1 MNTETK
7 YLNKWLLVISEDT
20 IVAIATANGIGSISI
35 VRLSGENA
43 LDIALKISK
52 KEFLKTRYATLS
64 KLYDVKDELIDEAL
78 IIYFKNPYSF
88 TGEDIV
94 EFQCHGG
101 IAISNLVVESCINF
115 GARLANPGEYSK
127 RAFLNGK
134 IDLTQAQA
142 ISKLI
147 EARSEDAVKLLARQ
161 LKGELKEFVEDIRK
175 DLLFMLAYTEV
186 NIDYAEEDL
195 PSDIYKQIEEKL
207 LSITTKLT
215 TTLNSSKRREG
226 MIEGF
231 KVAIIGKP
239 NVGKSS
245 LLNKLLNFNRAI
257 VSDIAGTT
265 RDTIEENVKIGTHI
279 IKIVDTAG
287 IRDASDEIEK
297 IGIEKS
303 IQAVQEADIIVALFD
318 SSRDFEAED
327 EKIISILDDTSK
339 EKIVLLTKSDLEKK
353 LTTTKI
359 KDEIISLNTKEDIAP
374 FIDKIELLLNQNTH
388 SDDMTLVSKNQVT
401 EVENALTHINQA
413 AQPLQSGE
421 LEFFAHHINE
431 ALVNISNITRPYEH
445 TQMLDVMF
453 GEFCLGK

>member
-1 MNTETK
+1 MLYDDE
-7 YLNKWLLVISEDT
+7 T
-20 IVAIATANGIGSISI
+20 IVSIATANGTGAISI
-35 VRLSGENA
+35 VRLSGCDA
-43 LDIALKISK
+43 FDIALKISK
-52 KEFLKTRYATLS
+52 KEQLVPRMATLS
-64 KLYDVKDELIDEAL
+64 KLYDIKDELIDEAL
-78 IIYFKNPYSF
+78 LIYFKNPHSF

-101 IAISNLVVESCINF
+101 VAVSNMVVDCCISH
-115 GARLANPGEYSK
+115 GARLASPGEFSK

-161 LKGELKEFVEDIRK
+161 LKGELKDFVEDIRK
-175 DLLFMLAYTEV
+175 DLMFMLAYTEV

-195 PSDIYKQIEEKL
+195 PADIYDQIENKL
-207 LSITTKLT
+207 INIRIKLEE
-215 TTLNSSKRREG
+215 TLDSSKRREG

-231 KVAIIGKP
+231 KVSIIGKP

-245 LLNKLLNFNRAI
+245 LLNKLLNYNRAI

-265 RDTIEENVKIGTHI
+265 RDTIEETVKIGTHL

-287 IRDASDEIEK
+287 IREANDEIEK

-303 IQAVQEADIIVALFD
+303 KQAVEESDIVIALFD
-318 SSRDFEAED
+318 SSRKFDQED
-327 EKIISILDDTSK
+327 QKIIDIVQNCEKEKIII
-339 EKIVLLTKSDLEKK
+339 INKSDLEAK
-353 LTTTKI
+353 LELPI
-359 KDEIISLNTKEDIAP
+359 KSHIKLNTKDNIKLLIDRLEDI
-374 FIDKIELLLNQNTH
+374 LNQNTS
-388 SDDMTLVSKNQVT
+388 SDDISLVSKSQVNYVVKT
-401 EVENALTHINQA
+401 LQNIKDAVV
-413 AQPLQSGE
+413 PLQSGE

-431 ALVNISNITRPYEH
+431 AMENISNITRPYEYS
-445 TQMLDVMF
+445 QMLDVMF

>member
-1 MNTETK
+1 MINDE
-7 YLNKWLLVISEDT
+7 T

-35 VRLSGENA
+35 VRLSGPDA
-43 LDIALKISK
+43 LNIALAMTKRTT
-52 KEFLKTRYATLS
+52 LTPRMATLS
-64 KLYDVKDELIDEAL
+64 KIYDIKNELIDEAL
-78 IIYFKNPYSF
+78 LIYFQNPSSF

-101 IAISNLVVESCINF
+101 IAISNIILETCIKQ
-115 GARLANPGEYSK
+115 GARIANPGEFSK
-127 RAFLNGK
+127 RAFLNNK

-142 ISKLI
+142 ISKMI

-161 LKGELKEFVEDIRK
+161 LKGELKDFVEDIRK

-195 PSDIYKQIEEKL
+195 PSDIYEQIEQKL
-207 LSITTKLT
+207 NNINLKLSN
-215 TTLNSSKRREG
+215 TLDSSKRREG

-265 RDTIEENVKIGTHI
+265 RDTIEESVKIGTHI

-287 IRDASDEIEK
+287 IRDASDEIER

-303 IQAVQEADIIVALFD
+303 KEAIDESDIVVALFD
-318 SSRDFEAED
+318 GSRKFDEED
-327 EKIISILDDTSK
+327 KKILELLDNNEKEKIIIITKCDLEQKFDTSILAK
-339 EKIVLLTKSDLEKK
+339 QNNP
-353 LTTTKI
+353 
-359 KDEIISLNTKEDIAP
+359 ISINTKQDINP
-374 FIDKIELLLNQNTH
+374 LIKTIENILNQNSS
-388 SDDMTLVSKNQVT
+388 SDDITLVSKQQVM
-401 EVENALTHINQA
+401 EVEKTLLNIQSASS
-413 AQPLQSGE
+413 PLQTGE

-431 ALVNISNITRPYEH
+431 AIENISNITRPYEH
-445 TQMLDVMF
+445 GQMLDVMF

>member
-1 MNTETK
+1 M
-7 YLNKWLLVISEDT
+7 YQEDT

-35 VRLSGENA
+35 VRLSGI
-43 LDIALKISK
+43 DALKIAQKITNNLQLSP
-52 KEFLKTRYATLS
+52 RMATLS
-64 KLYDVKDELIDEAL
+64 KIYDTKNELIDEAL
-78 IIYFKNPYSF
+78 LIYFKNPHSF

-101 IAISNLVVESCINF
+101 VAITNLVLSSCIES
-115 GARLANPGEYSK
+115 GARAANPGEFSK

-134 IDLTQAQA
+134 IDLSQAQA
-142 ISKLI
+142 ISKMI
-147 EARSEDAVKLLARQ
+147 EAKSEDAVKLLARQ
-161 LKGELKEFVEDIRK
+161 LKGELKNFVDDIRK

-195 PSDIYKQIEEKL
+195 PSDIFEQIKVKL
-207 LSITTKLT
+207 DAITIKLQN
-215 TTLNSSKRREG
+215 TLDASKRREG
-226 MIEGF
+226 LIDGF

-265 RDTIEENVKIGTHI
+265 RDTIEESVKIGSHI

-287 IRDASDEIEK
+287 IREASDEIEK

-303 IQAVQEADIIVALFD
+303 IEAIEEADIIIALFD
-318 SSRDFEAED
+318 GSRKFDNED
-327 EKIISILDDTSK
+327 EKIVNLLDSTAKEKLIVKNKSDLTEELDTSK
-339 EKIVLLTKSDLEKK
+339 IGNDL
-353 LTTTKI
+353 
-359 KDEIISLNTKEDIAP
+359 ISLNAKENISEL
-374 FIDKIELLLNQNTH
+374 INNIEQILNQNT
-388 SDDMTLVSKNQVT
+388 SGDDVTLISKQQVN
-401 EVENALTHINQA
+401 EVESTLMNINSA
-413 AQPLQSGE
+413 NSPLETGE

-431 ALVNISNITRPYEH
+431 ALAHMSNITRPYEH